1 MGQGDGEAPAAP
13 RTVSRHPPGPHITTD
28 SRPAPHRE
36 GHPPANSAVCVCVGR
51 RSAVK
56 ATGSV
61 SLHPRRCGHMGD
73 PLPRAPHPLV
83 VQIVR

>member
-1 MGQGDGEAPAAP
+1 MGQGDGEAPAGPPYCEQTAARP
-13 RTVSRHPPGPHITTD
+13 RTVTD
-28 SRPAPHRE
+28 TRLRIAL
-36 GHPPANSAVCVCVGR
+36 CVCVGR

-61 SLHPRRCGHMGD
+61 SLHPRRCGHMGG